1 MKSYDQEG
9 LTVRTITALSGFSK
23 PSIHR
28 FLKDKDPIGGQ
39 KSKKNQKYFIHDARE
54 IIHNIFAKN
63 FIINKKV
70 LSFYNFKGGTG
81 KTTLVSF

>member
-63 FIINKKV
+63 FIINKKTV
-70 LSFYNFKGGTG
+70 NFSANMFG
-81 KTTLVSF
+81 